1 MLSETIMGME
11 ISHIHY
17 IMGKGNGNQVP
28 YKDAIVEIRAL
39 LSVGSKAIFPYS
51 HALSS
56 SLEHGKNR
64 RVEKREAKGI

>member
-1 MLSETIMGME
+1 MGME

-39 LSVGSKAIFPYS
+39 LPIGRRANFPYC

-56 SLEHGKNR
+56 SLRHGKNR
-64 RVEKREAKGI
+64 REEKREAKGI